1 MIVQTGK
8 FVTFSIN
15 LSAFLINLLEKLQV
29 YRVFQKFP
37 GNFQASVEQE
47 CGFVLSLLSSFGM
60 SEGEKSARKMLEE
73 MGFDGAA
80 ARQALI
86 ESGGDLMK
94 ALELLAL
101 SSTDKDANAAL
112 EVARQVEIQ
121 ERAAEEKLSEE
132 TIRKLQKMEE
142 IGAEK
147 KEKVAV
153 GKGSLVRAQSEDSRE
168 LEKMEKNLAGK
179 GMDAETRSLL
189 LIEHMQML
197 EEKKEKEK
205 AEKETRSLLLIAEL
219 QMLEEKKEKDQA
231 EREARDL
238 GMALQ
243 LEEQNEMERK
253 SLAVAREMEDKQ
265 MVSVLSSLRG
275 GGGANVFI
283 ADS

>member
-1 MIVQTGK
+1 
-8 FVTFSIN
+8 
-15 LSAFLINLLEKLQV
+15 
-29 YRVFQKFP
+29 
-37 GNFQASVEQE
+37 
-47 CGFVLSLLSSFGM
+47 M

-147 KEKVAV
+147 KEKVTV

-275 GGGANVFI
+275 GGGANCFI